1 MNLQPSKLRRQIA
14 WEAARLRFERR
25 ESEYFQAK
33 MKAARHVYRGRVKP
47 SDLPSN
53 AEIQAEIQNLS
64 RLFDG
69 RSDTENKLREMRMLS
84 LQLMTIL
91 EAYRPRLIGSVLKG
105 SVRRGSDIDIQVFA
119 QSIDAVAGTLDFHGM
134 RYDIERKTVRKFGG
148 TQTYRHLHVEDRFP
162 IELTVYPPQQANI
175 VSQCSITGKPIE
187 RASLKEF
194 RSILLREY
202 PGIDLEQELID
213 VSNQVDPFQVFYH
226 LLLPLE
232 NIQQNPTYHP
242 EGDVLYHSLQ
252 VFDLACDC
260 LPYDEEFLTAALLH
274 DVGKGIAPQ
283 DHVNAGLEAL
293 AGLITPRTAWLITHH
308 MEAHRIHD
316 HSIGSRAKKRL
327 QSHESFDELVLLG
340 ECDRGG
346 RCQGVQTS
354 TLEEAIDYLR
364 DLDSGFL

>member
-1 MNLQPSKLRRQIA
+1 MNLHPSKLRRQIA
-14 WEAARLRFERR
+14 WEAARLMFERR
-25 ESEYFQAK
+25 ESEYFHAK

-69 RSDTENKLREMRMLS
+69 RSGNEEKLREMRMLG
-84 LQLMTIL
+84 LQLMTL
-91 EAYRPRLIGSVLKG
+91 LQDYRPRLIGSVLTG
-105 SVRRGSDIDIQVFA
+105 SIRRGSDIDIQLFA
-119 QSIDAVAGTLDFHGM
+119 QSVDAVAGTLDYHGM
-134 RYDIERKTVRKFGG
+134 QYEIERKTVRKAGA
-148 TQTYRHLHVEDRFP
+148 TKIYRHLYVEDRFP
-162 IELTVYPPQQANI
+162 IELTVYPPQQATV
-175 VSQCSITGKPIE
+175 VSKCSITGKPIE

-194 RSILLREY
+194 RTILLREY
-202 PGIDLEQELID
+202 PGIDLEQELIS
-213 VSNQVDPFQVFYH
+213 VSNQADPFQVFYH
-226 LLLPLE
+226 LLLTLE
-232 NIQQNPTYHP
+232 NVQQNPTYHP

-274 DVGKGIAPQ
+274 DVGKGIAPT
-283 DHVNAGLEAL
+283 DHVNAGLEVL
-293 AGLITPRTAWLITHH
+293 EGLITPRTEWLITHH
-308 MEAHRIHD
+308 MEAHRIND

-327 QSHESFDELVLLG
+327 QSHESYDELILLG

-346 RCQGVQTS
+346 RCQGVTTS

>member
-1 MNLQPSKLRRQIA
+1 MNLHPSKLRRQIA
-14 WEAARLRFERR
+14 WEAARLMFERR
-25 ESEYFQAK
+25 ESEYFHAK

-69 RSDTENKLREMRMLS
+69 RSGNEEKLREMRMLG
-84 LQLMTIL
+84 LQLMTL
-91 EAYRPRLIGSVLKG
+91 LQDYRPRLIGSVLTG
-105 SVRRGSDIDIQVFA
+105 SIRRGSDIDIQLFA
-119 QSIDAVAGTLDFHGM
+119 QSVDAVAGTLDYHGM
-134 RYDIERKTVRKFGG
+134 QYEIERKTVRKAGE
-148 TQTYRHLHVEDRFP
+148 TKIYRHLYVEDRFP
-162 IELTVYPPQQANI
+162 IELTVYPPQQATV
-175 VSQCSITGKPIE
+175 VSKCSITGKPIE

-194 RSILLREY
+194 RTILLREY
-202 PGIDLEQELID
+202 PGIDLEQELIS
-213 VSNQVDPFQVFYH
+213 VSNQADPFQVFYH

-232 NIQQNPTYHP
+232 NVQQNPTYHP

-274 DVGKGIAPQ
+274 DVGKGIAPT
-283 DHVNAGLEAL
+283 DHVNAGLEVL
-293 AGLITPRTAWLITHH
+293 EGLITPRTEWLITHH
-308 MEAHRIHD
+308 MEAHRIND

-327 QSHESFDELVLLG
+327 QSHESYDELILLG

-346 RCQGVQTS
+346 RCQGVTTS